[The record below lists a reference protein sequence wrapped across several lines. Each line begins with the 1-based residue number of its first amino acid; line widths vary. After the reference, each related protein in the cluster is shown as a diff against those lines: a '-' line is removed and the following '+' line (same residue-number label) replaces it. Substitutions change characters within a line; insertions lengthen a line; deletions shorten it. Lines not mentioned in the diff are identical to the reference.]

1 MSAKSGKLNIGKREI
16 KPARKIE
23 ETHAAT
29 APKAAREA
37 AGEAKP
43 KGEKKERISRV
54 KRVSKGKSIVTSIRF
69 KEDELEQINK
79 YLEKKGISL
88 SELVR
93 EALREK
99 GVLK

>member
-1 MSAKSGKLNIGKREI
+1 MSAKSGKLNIGNRQI

-23 ETHAAT
+23 ETHAQAT
-29 APKAAREA
+29 PKAEVKA
-37 AGEAKP
+37 AGEAKA
-43 KGEKKERISRV
+43 KGEKKERVSRV

-79 YLEKKGISL
+79 YLEKKRISL
-88 SELVR
+88 SELLR
-93 EALREK
+93 EALHEK